1 MRRLLMRKLQAV
13 IIKELKAVTAN
24 KAFVITTLL
33 GPFLILAITVLP
45 GLLTSD
51 PTMNKPNKPVAIY
64 TSMNDIYERIAR
76 ALDSQ
81 NIPPLRTADLSE
93 GKERVLSE
101 QYAGLLE
108 IPETWPQEEA
118 RFYSSTG
125 MEAILYSMINEML
138 NSIAVEWHS
147 KELGLKSETVNIL
160 LSKPEFRV
168 VKLGKDMK
176 EETKT
181 SDDFLGIMFT
191 VLSFVMMI
199 YMTVLLYGQLIG
211 RSVVQEKTSKTVE
224 IMLSSLSA
232 RDLMFGKI
240 LGLGIA
246 GLIQYGVWFGMGIT
260 LITFIG
266 PALNVQMPQAIS
278 VNSFVWLI
286 VFFILAFFLYGAGYA
301 ALGAAAE
308 DEHHLGQLALPL
320 IIFLIIPMVMIS
332 PMIMNPN
339 SPIVVILSYF
349 PMTAPIVMLVRILV
363 HMPPLWEIALSL
375 GIIISS
381 VIGAGFLGAK
391 IFRVGILMYGKRP
404 KLTEVLHWIRI
415 K

>member
-1 MRRLLMRKLQAV
+1 MRKLQAV
-13 IIKELKAVTAN
+13 IIKELKAAAAN
-24 KAFVITTLL
+24 KTFVITTLL

-45 GLLTSD
+45 GLLTSNPD
-51 PTMNKPNKPVAIY
+51 MNKPTKPVAIY
-64 TSMNDIYERIAR
+64 TNVNEVYERIAR

-81 NIPPLRTADLSE
+81 AIPPFRIADLSE
-93 GKERVLSE
+93 GKNQVLSE

-108 IPETWPQEEA
+108 IPDAWPREEA

-125 MEAILYSMINEML
+125 MEAMLYSMINEML
-138 NSIAVEWHS
+138 NSLAVEWHS
-147 KELGLKSETVNIL
+147 KELGLAPETVGVL

-181 SDDFLGIMFT
+181 GDDFMGILFT

-224 IMLSSLSA
+224 IMLSSLSS

-246 GLIQYGVWFGMGIT
+246 GLIQYGVWFGMGVT
-260 LITFIG
+260 LISLVG
-266 PALNVQMPQAIS
+266 PALHVQLPQAITVS
-278 VNSFVWLI
+278 NFVWLV

-308 DEHHLGQLALPL
+308 DEHHLGQLAWPL
-320 IIFLIIPMVMIS
+320 IIFLVIPMVMIS
-332 PMIMNPN
+332 PMVMNPK
-339 SPIVVILSYF
+339 SLLVVTLSYF

-363 HMPPLWEIALSL
+363 AMPPVWEIALSL
-375 GIIISS
+375 GIILCS

-404 KLTEVLHWIRI
+404 KFAEVLRWIRI

>member
-1 MRRLLMRKLQAV
+1 
-13 IIKELKAVTAN
+13 
-24 KAFVITTLL
+24 
-33 GPFLILAITVLP
+33 
-45 GLLTSD
+45 
-51 PTMNKPNKPVAIY
+51 
-64 TSMNDIYERIAR
+64 
-76 ALDSQ
+76 
-81 NIPPLRTADLSE
+81 
-93 GKERVLSE
+93 
-101 QYAGLLE
+101 
-108 IPETWPQEEA
+108 
-118 RFYSSTG
+118 
-125 MEAILYSMINEML
+125 
-138 NSIAVEWHS
+138 
-147 KELGLKSETVNIL
+147 
-160 LSKPEFRV
+160 
-168 VKLGKDMK
+168 
-176 EETKT
+176 
-181 SDDFLGIMFT
+181 
-191 VLSFVMMI
+191 MMI

-224 IMLSSLSA
+224 IMLSSLSP
-232 RDLMFGKI
+232 RELMFGKI

-246 GLIQYGVWFGMGIT
+246 GLIQYGVWFGMGIA

-278 VNSFVWLI
+278 VNNFVWLI

-301 ALGAAAE
+301 AMGAAAE

-339 SPIVVILSYF
+339 SPFVVILSYF

>member
-1 MRRLLMRKLQAV
+1 MRKLQAV
-13 IIKELKAVTAN
+13 IIKEFKATAAN
-24 KAFVITTLL
+24 KTFVIITLL

-45 GLLTSD
+45 NLLTSN
-51 PTMNKPNKPVAIY
+51 PNMNKPNKPVAIY
-64 TSMNDIYERIAR
+64 TSVNEIYEQIAQ
-76 ALDSQ
+76 ALDNQ
-81 NIPPLRTADLSE
+81 AIPPIRITDLSE
-93 GKERVLSE
+93 GKSKVLSE
-101 QYAGLLE
+101 QYAGILE
-108 IPETWPQEEA
+108 IPEAWPREEA

-125 MEAILYSMINEML
+125 MEAMLYSMINEML
-138 NSIAVEWHS
+138 NALAMEWNS
-147 KELGLKSETVNIL
+147 KELGLKQDTIRVL
-160 LSKPEFRV
+160 LSKPDFRV

-181 SDDFLGIMFT
+181 NEDFLGILFT

-232 RDLMFGKI
+232 RELMFGKI

-246 GLIQYGVWFGMGIT
+246 GLIQYGVWFGMGIA
-260 LITFIG
+260 LITLVG
-266 PALNVQMPQAIS
+266 PALHVQLPQAITVS
-278 VNSFVWLI
+278 NFIWLI
-286 VFFILAFFLYGAGYA
+286 VFFILAFFLYGACYA

-308 DEHHLGQLALPL
+308 DEHHLGQLAWPL
-320 IIFLIIPMVMIS
+320 IIFLVIPMVMIS
-332 PMIMNPN
+332 PMIMNPK
-339 SPIVVILSYF
+339 SLFVVILSYF

-363 HMPPLWEIALSL
+363 SMPPVWEITLSL
-375 GIIISS
+375 GIILCS
-381 VIGAGFLGAK
+381 VIGSGFLGAK

-404 KLTEVLHWIRI
+404 KFDEVLRWIRI